1 MTALPPAAPA
11 RGRAAPL
18 AVNEAP
24 PARPRVARELAGA
37 LPGLVRDL
45 VRARTL
51 LRTLVWR
58 DLKARYQ
65 SSSLG
70 YLWTLLNPLVL
81 LLVYSWVFSSVLRVP
96 VEDFPLYLASGLL
109 PWIWTAESLTAGTA
123 SIVANAG
130 MVRRV
135 ALPVE
140 VLPVSVVLGAL
151 VHFLLALPVLFGAL
165 FLFGRGPSWE
175 TLALPV
181 VMGAHLCLLV
191 GVVLITATLQVR
203 FRDLSLVLS
212 NLLLLLVFSAP
223 ILYPLE
229 LVPPEQRTLLLANPL
244 TLLVEAYHDVLFR
257 VAWPDWRGIV
267 LPLWV
272 VSAAVLWLGAAVAR
286 RHRGSL
292 VEDL

>member
-1 MTALPPAAPA
+1 MSAAGPVPAGLSRHEPPI
-11 RGRAAPL
+11 
-18 AVNEAP
+18 VNEAP
-24 PARPRVARELAGA
+24 PARPRIARELAAA
-37 LPGLVRDL
+37 LPDLVRDL

-96 VEDFPLYLASGLL
+96 VDDFALYLGSGLL

-135 ALPVE
+135 SLPVE
-140 VLPVSVVLGAL
+140 VLPVAAVLGAL
-151 VHFLLALPVLFGAL
+151 AHFLLALPVLFGAL
-165 FLFGRGPSWE
+165 FLFGRGPSFE
-175 TLALPV
+175 TLALPL
-181 VMGAHLCLLV
+181 VMGAHFCLLV
-191 GVVLITATLQVR
+191 GVVLVTATLQVR
-203 FRDLSLVLS
+203 FRDLALVLA

-229 LVPPEQRTLLLANPL
+229 LVPPEHRALLLANPL

-267 LPLWV
+267 LPLWL
-272 VSAAVLWLGAAVAR
+272 VSLAVLWVGAVVAR
-286 RHRGSL
+286 RHRGTL

>member
-1 MTALPPAAPA
+1 
-11 RGRAAPL
+11 
-18 AVNEAP
+18 
-24 PARPRVARELAGA
+24 
-37 LPGLVRDL
+37 VRDL
-45 VRARTL
+45 VASRTL

-81 LLVYSWVFSSVLRVP
+81 LLVYSWVFSVVLRVP
-96 VEDFPLYLASGLL
+96 VDDFPLYLASGLL
-109 PWIWTAESLTAGTA
+109 PWIWTADSLTAGTV
-123 SIVANAG
+123 SILANAG

-135 ALPVE
+135 SVPVE
-140 VLPVSVVLGAL
+140 VLPVSAVLGSLA
-151 VHFLLALPVLFGAL
+151 HFLLALPVLFGAL

-181 VMGAHLCLLV
+181 VMGAHLCLLT
-191 GVVLITATLQVR
+191 GAVLITATLQVR
-203 FRDLSLVLS
+203 FRDLALVLA

-229 LVPPEQRTLLLANPL
+229 LVPPEHRPALLANPL

-267 LPLWV
+267 LPLWI
-272 VSAAVLWLGAAVAR
+272 VSLAVLWAGAAVAR
-286 RHRGSL
+286 RHRGSI